1 MRHVVRALTLAIV
14 ASMAL
19 VRPAAAQAAT
29 IHGDLLKDW
38 TAMKDMMVAIAQAMP
53 EDKYGFK
60 PTPAQRSF
68 GQHVLHIA
76 QVNLMLMGTL
86 GAKTPPPPLNMTVA
100 TKADMIKAMAD
111 SFDYGAAVIREFDNK
126 TIQDTVTAAFMGPS
140 TRARVMFFLL
150 GHTWDTYGQMAV
162 YLRLNGVVPPASQ
175 RP

>member
-1 MRHVVRALTLAIV
+1 MNHTVRTLAFATVAFAALTL
-14 ASMAL
+14 
-19 VRPAAAQAAT
+19 PAASQTAT

-38 TAMKDMMVAIAQAMP
+38 TAMKDMMIAMAQAMP
-53 EDKYGFK
+53 EDKYAFK

-76 QVNLMLMGTL
+76 QVNMMLIGTL
-86 GAKTPPPPLNMTVA
+86 GAKTPAPSVNLTA
-100 TKADMIKAMAD
+100 STKADTIKAMTD

-162 YLRLNGVVPPASQ
+162 YLRLNGGVPPASQ